1 MKKVKYFYNTHTLR
15 YEKLETPLRVRLLQV
30 IGFIAASIVT
40 GLLIYTIA
48 FRYFASPREKILRQ
62 QNESLQ
68 ENYTLLM
75 ERVNQLELQMDEIE
89 NRDNTVYRTIFGA
102 SPIPDSARVKDM
114 ERRKEVKLVQ
124 SMGEDALIIS
134 INTQLNRLALL
145 EAYQL
150 KSFDEITRLVKN
162 KEVWLASM
170 PSIQPISNKNLTRI
184 GSGFG
189 YRIDPVY
196 KDRRAHKGVDF
207 ASPLGT
213 PIYATGNG
221 KVVDAGFSTG
231 GHGNRVVINH
241 GFGYQTLYG
250 HMYRIKARVGDE
262 VKRGEVIG
270 YVGSTGK
277 STGPHVHY
285 EVHHNGVEVD
295 PIYFFYNDLSPAQF
309 DRILKLAA
317 TSNQSMD

>member
-1 MKKVKYFYNTHTLR
+1 
-15 YEKLETPLRVRLLQV
+15 
-30 IGFIAASIVT
+30 
-40 GLLIYTIA
+40 
-48 FRYFASPREKILRQ
+48 
-62 QNESLQ
+62 
-68 ENYTLLM
+68 M

-89 NRDNTVYRTIFGA
+89 NRDNNVYRTIFGA
-102 SPIPDSARVKDM
+102 TPIPDSARVKDM

-124 SMGEDALIIS
+124 SMGEDALIES
-134 INTQLNRLALL
+134 INGQLNRLALL

-150 KSFDEITRLVKN
+150 KSFDEINRLVKN
-162 KEVWLASM
+162 KEIWLASM

-196 KDRRAHKGVDF
+196 KDRRAHKGIDF
-207 ASPLGT
+207 TSPLGT
-213 PIYATGNG
+213 PIYATGDG